1 MRAVT
6 FALLAV
12 ATVACR
18 SPEPPS
24 PYVRITATDGR
35 LYYAEH
41 INTLHLSRGV
51 EEGEPGYL
59 TFRDLVTRETVKL
72 QNGTYQANLVP
83 VQEIEVRQRE
93 YLDNPD
99 KPPRVQPGD
108 PIE

>member
-1 MRAVT
+1 MRAL
-6 FALLAV
+6 ALAFLAV
-12 ATVACR
+12 ALVACR
-18 SPEPPS
+18 TPEPPS
-24 PYVRITATDGR
+24 PYVRITTADGR
-35 LYYAEH
+35 IYYAEH
-41 INTLHLSRGV
+41 LNTLHLSKGV
-51 EEGEPGYL
+51 EEGEPGFL

-72 QNGTYQANLVP
+72 QHGTYEANLVP

>member
-1 MRAVT
+1 MRAVAL
-6 FALLAV
+6 ALLALLP
-12 ATVACR
+12 VACR
-18 SPEPPS
+18 TPEPPS
-24 PYVRITATDGR
+24 PYVRITTTDGR
-35 LYYAEH
+35 IYYAEH
-41 INTLHLSRGV
+41 LNTLHLSRGI
-51 EEGEPGYL
+51 EEGEPGFL

-72 QNGTYQANLVP
+72 QHGTYRSNLVP